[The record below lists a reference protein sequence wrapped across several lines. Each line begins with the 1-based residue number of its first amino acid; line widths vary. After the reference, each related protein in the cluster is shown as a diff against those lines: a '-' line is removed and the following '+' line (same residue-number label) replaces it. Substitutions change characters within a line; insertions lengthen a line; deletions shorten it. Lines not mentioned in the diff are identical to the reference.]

1 MSFGSSRVPNA
12 DQTMQTLQGI
22 AVSPGVAIGEALVID
37 QEGFR
42 IPRRFVERNAVEHE
56 LGRWRQAASAIG
68 DQLQQ
73 SCDQVTEQL
82 GEHYGAIFAAQLQML
97 RDPHLK
103 SQVESLIRGKHY
115 SSEFAVSQT
124 LKGYAKVFQGLSNK
138 FIAQRANDVLDIEK
152 RLLGELLGRQREV
165 LTDLTSQAVVLAH
178 NLTPSETA
186 QLDPEYVLGFVSEA
200 GGPGGHTAIVA
211 EAMEIPAIVGT
222 GSFLADVTGGDVVII
237 DGDSGQVIVRPD
249 DETLDRYRKRVVE
262 GRQAV
267 TQLQSLR
274 ELPAQMASGEVIQ
287 LTANIE
293 FPREAKAGL
302 ERGADGIGLYRTEFL
317 YLGTRTEPSEEDHFD
332 AYMQVVNSMQGRPVV
347 IRTLDL
353 GADKMGSVQNTFKE
367 DNPFLGLRSIRM
379 SLRNLPLFRTQL
391 RALLRASAFGDVRVM
406 FPLISTLEELRRAK
420 SFLADTMEDLDDE
433 GVEFD
438 RDIAVGMMVEVPA
451 TIMMLERFASEVD
464 FFSIGTNDL
473 VQYALAVDRGNKEVA
488 NLYNNSD
495 PAVLRLLKMAID
507 ISSTANVP
515 ASLCGQMSSSPKYTM
530 LLLGLG
536 MRCLSVPPTALS
548 KIKAVIRAVTMEQ
561 CLAVAQKALEM
572 DTASEIRTFLKEEL
586 RRTVPPLASN
596 TSSTPFDTL
605 TT

>member
-1 MSFGSSRVPNA
+1 
-12 DQTMQTLQGI
+12 
-22 AVSPGVAIGEALVID
+22 
-37 QEGFR
+37 
-42 IPRRFVERNAVEHE
+42 
-56 LGRWRQAASAIG
+56 
-68 DQLQQ
+68 
-73 SCDQVTEQL
+73 
-82 GEHYGAIFAAQLQML
+82 
-97 RDPHLK
+97 
-103 SQVESLIRGKHY
+103 
-115 SSEFAVSQT
+115 
-124 LKGYAKVFQGLSNK
+124 
-138 FIAQRANDVLDIEK
+138 
-152 RLLGELLGRQREV
+152 
-165 LTDLTSQAVVLAH
+165 
-178 NLTPSETA
+178 
-186 QLDPEYVLGFVSEA
+186 
-200 GGPGGHTAIVA
+200 
-211 EAMEIPAIVGT
+211 
-222 GSFLADVTGGDVVII
+222 
-237 DGDSGQVIVRPD
+237 
-249 DETLDRYRKRVVE
+249 
-262 GRQAV
+262 
-267 TQLQSLR
+267 
-274 ELPAQMASGEVIQ
+274 
-287 LTANIE
+287 
-293 FPREAKAGL
+293 
-302 ERGADGIGLYRTEFL
+302 
-317 YLGTRTEPSEEDHFD
+317 
-332 AYMQVVNSMQGRPVV
+332 MQVVNSMQGRPVV

>member
-1 MSFGSSRVPNA
+1 
-12 DQTMQTLQGI
+12 MQTFQGI

-56 LGRWRQAASAIG
+56 LARWRQASATVADELHG
-68 DQLQQ
+68 
-73 SCDQVTEQL
+73 SRAQVAEQL
-82 GEHYGAIFAAQLQML
+82 GEHYGAIFSAQIQML
-97 RDPHLK
+97 NDPQLVE
-103 SQVESLIRGKHY
+103 QVESLIRGKHY

-124 LKGYAKVFQGLSNK
+124 LKGFAKLFQGLANQ

-152 RLLGELLGRQREV
+152 RLLGELLGCRHEV
-165 LTDLTSQAVVLAH
+165 LGNLTTPAVILAH

-186 QLDPEYVLGFVSEA
+186 QLDPNFVLGFVSEA

-211 EAMEIPAIVGT
+211 EAMEIPAVVGT
-222 GSFLADVTGGDVVII
+222 GSFLSDITGGDIVVV
-237 DGDSGQVIVRPD
+237 DGDAGQIVVRPD
-249 DETLDRYRKRVVE
+249 DETLLRYRKRVE
-262 GRQAV
+262 QDLQAV
-267 TQLQSLR
+267 TQLKSLR
-274 ELPAQMASGEVIQ
+274 ELPAQMASGEVID
-287 LTANIE
+287 LMANIE
-293 FPREAKAGL
+293 FPREAEAGM
-302 ERGADGIGLYRTEFL
+302 ERGAYGIGLYRTEFL
-317 YLGTRTEPSEEDHFD
+317 YLGVSQEPSEEDHFQ
-332 AYMQVVNSMQGRPVV
+332 AYTRVVQAMQGRPVV

-353 GADKMGSVQNTFKE
+353 GADKMGSVRHAIKE

-433 GVEFD
+433 GVEFN
-438 RDIAVGMMVEVPA
+438 RDIDVGMMVEVPA
-451 TIMMLERFASEVD
+451 TIMLLERFAQEVD

-495 PAVLRLLKMAID
+495 PAVLRLLEMALEV
-507 ISSTANVP
+507 SKKTGVP

-536 MRCLSVPPTALS
+536 LRCLSVPPTALS

-561 CLAVAQKALEM
+561 CQAVAQKALSM
-572 DTASEIRTFLKEEL
+572 DSATDIRTFLKEEL
-586 RRTVPPLASN
+586 RRRVPPLELS
-596 TSSTPFDTL
+596 SGSTPIDSL

>member
-1 MSFGSSRVPNA
+1 M
-12 DQTMQTLQGI
+12 
-22 AVSPGVAIGEALVID
+22 
-37 QEGFR
+37 
-42 IPRRFVERNAVEHE
+42 
-56 LGRWRQAASAIG
+56 
-68 DQLQQ
+68 
-73 SCDQVTEQL
+73 
-82 GEHYGAIFAAQLQML
+82 
-97 RDPHLK
+97 
-103 SQVESLIRGKHY
+103 
-115 SSEFAVSQT
+115 
-124 LKGYAKVFQGLSNK
+124 
-138 FIAQRANDVLDIEK
+138 
-152 RLLGELLGRQREV
+152 GRQREV